1 MINMSVCL
9 VTFKERRE
17 LIKSLIPRIREIIP
31 AKVDIILAINGNFE
45 EPMPEDY
52 RTDML
57 KLSMEHQNVYP
68 IVCTDFMSLSKL
80 WNTLVLFS
88 KTEYNFVMT
97 DDLVISNPNVY
108 QIASDYAEQTKEEFF
123 TINSGFSHFVLTKSF
138 LHQIGYFDER
148 LLAYGE
154 EDGDLV
160 HRYIKMFG
168 RNVPTLS
175 IDGFYNGAAYHLK
188 MKNTETH
195 IDNKPTVNRE
205 IAKIKY
211 VDDPNGICGMNP
223 TPISQTD
230 VFEDYQQ
237 YPYEA
242 FVRKNRF
249 NIKKFERIILDE

>member
-31 AKVDIILAINGNFE
+31 AEVDIILAVNGNFE

-52 RTDML
+52 RSDML
-57 KLSMEHQNVYP
+57 NLSMEHQNVYP
-68 IVCTDFMSLSKL
+68 IVCADFMSLSKL

-88 KTEYNFVMT
+88 KTEYNFIMT

-108 QIASDYAEQTKEEFF
+108 QIASDYAERTGEGFF
-123 TINSGFSHFVLTKSF
+123 TINNGFSHFVLTKSF

-168 RNVPTLS
+168 RDVPTLP

-188 MKNTETH
+188 MKNTENH
-195 IDNKPTVNRE
+195 INNKPTVNRE
-205 IAKIKY
+205 IALIKY
-211 VDDPNGICGMNP
+211 ADDPNGICGMNP
-223 TPISQTD
+223 TPLSATG

-237 YPYEA
+237 YPYEP
-242 FVRKNRF
+242 FVRRNRF
-249 NIKKFERIILDE
+249 NIKKFERIILDD

>member
-1 MINMSVCL
+1 MNNITVSL
-9 VTFKERRE
+9 VTFKERRS
-17 LIKSLIPRIREIIP
+17 LISKLIPRLRECIP
-31 AKVDIILAINGNFE
+31 DMVDIILAVNGNYD

-52 RTDML
+52 RVEML
-57 KLSMEHQNVYP
+57 NLCAAHKNVYP
-68 IVCTDFMSLSKL
+68 LMCPDFMSLSKL

-88 KTEYNFVMT
+88 KTEYNFILT
-97 DDLVISNPNVY
+97 DDLVVNNDNVFVEVQKY
-108 QIASDYAEQTKEEFF
+108 IQQTQEEFF
-123 TINSGFSHFVLTKSF
+123 TINNGFSHFVLTKTF

-168 RNVPTLS
+168 RNAPTLT
-175 IDGFYNGAAYHLK
+175 IPNFYNGAAYHLR

-195 IDNKPTVNRE
+195 IDNKPTINRE

-211 VDDPNGICGMNP
+211 QEDPGGIYGMNA
-223 TPISQTD
+223 TPISQTGLL
-230 VFEDYQQ
+230 EDYQQ
-237 YPYEA
+237 YPYED

-249 NIKKFERIILDE
+249 NIKRFERIVYD

>member
-9 VTFKERRE
+9 VTFKERYE
-17 LIKSLIPRIREIIP
+17 LIKSLIPRIREVIP
-31 AKVDIILAINGNFE
+31 ENVDIILAVNGNFE
-45 EPMPEDY
+45 ESMPDSY
-52 RTDML
+52 RSDML
-57 KLSMEHQNVYP
+57 RLSIENKNVYP
-68 IVCTDFMSLSKL
+68 IFCPDFMSLSKL

-108 QIASDYAEQTKEEFF
+108 KIVSEFAEQTKEEFF
-123 TINSGFSHFVLTKSF
+123 TINNGFSHFVATKSF

-160 HRYIKMFG
+160 HRYIKMFN
-168 RNVPTLS
+168 RNVPTLA

-188 MKNTETH
+188 MQHTDNH
-195 IDNKPTVNRE
+195 IDNKPTINRE
-205 IAKIKY
+205 VAKIKY
-211 VDDPNGICGMNP
+211 TDDPAGICGMNP
-223 TPISQTD
+223 TPISQTGIL
-230 VFEDYQQ
+230 EDYQQ
-237 YPYEA
+237 YPYEE

-249 NIKKFERIILDE
+249 NIKRFEKVILE